1 MSMKRRTFVGSVA
14 FASAQVSNSF
24 SAVSNAKK
32 DWDFIIVGAGTAGL
46 PAAVFASKRGAR
58 VLLIDSASKIG
69 GTLNLAMGQIAAAGT
84 KTQKDKGI
92 IDTPDDHY
100 ADIMRMTSGLANKDI
115 IRKTVDNAPDTV
127 NWLLD
132 NGLKP
137 LPDHPVTGGS
147 PGRPCYTTA
156 RYIWGKNAGKDI
168 LAAILKELEP
178 ELKSGRV
185 VTQLESDVIS
195 LNRSDSGSVEGVTVQ
210 TRMDKV
216 SFKGKNILLTTGGYA
231 MNPELFEKLI
241 GEPTYT
247 GGTWPFNFG
256 KGLEL
261 AESVGGSLRGYDLHR
276 AGTGS
281 ILSSTNFPA
290 KVYSRFTTYPDQRL
304 PWEIWVNNNGDR
316 FIREDEPLTE
326 NRASALNDQDDFR
339 YVIIFDEQIFRSSPP
354 GLRGWSREKMLE
366 HFNTHPMFIS
376 ANTIEELSRKASLN
390 FEGLRKT
397 IIDYNKSVRTG
408 EDSLGRK
415 FMPRQIKN
423 APYYA
428 VIHHGHSATSAVG
441 IKVDNS
447 LRVLDS
453 NENPI
458 PNLYA
463 AGEVLGSGST
473 LGKVFT
479 PGMMLTP
486 ALTLGRWLGMN
497 LSI

>member
-14 FASAQVSNSF
+14 LATAQVSNPLT
-24 SAVSNAKK
+24 ANSNVEKH
-32 DWDFIIVGAGTAGL
+32 WDYIIVGAGTAGL
-46 PAAVFASKRGAR
+46 PAAVFASKRGAS
-58 VLLIDSASKIG
+58 VLLIDSAKELG
-69 GTLNLAMGQIAAAGT
+69 GTLNLAMGQIAASGT
-84 KTQKDKGI
+84 RTQKEKGI

-100 ADIMRMTSGLANKDI
+100 NDIMRMTSGLADKDI

-168 LAAILKELEP
+168 LAAILKDLEI

-185 VTQLESDVIS
+185 VTQLESDVIG
-195 LNRSDSGSVEGVTVQ
+195 LNRSASGSVVGVTVQ
-210 TRMDKV
+210 TKTDKV
-216 SFKGKNILLTTGGYA
+216 VFKGRNILLTTGGYA
-231 MNPELFEKLI
+231 MNPELFQKLI

-247 GGTWPFNFG
+247 GGTWSYNFG

-261 AESVGGSLRGYDLHR
+261 AESVGGSLRGHDLHR

-281 ILSSTNFPA
+281 ILTSTNFPA
-290 KVYSRFTTYPDQRL
+290 KVYARFTTYPDQRL
-304 PWEIWVNNNGDR
+304 PWEIWVNNKGKR
-316 FIREDEPLTE
+316 FVREDEPLTE
-326 NRASALNDQDDFR
+326 NRAAALNDQDDFR
-339 YVIIFDEQIFRSSPP
+339 YAIIFDEQIFRSSPP
-354 GLRGWSREKMLE
+354 GLRGWSRERIIE
-366 HFNTHPMFIS
+366 HFDKHPMFFS
-376 ANTIEELSRKASLN
+376 ANTIRELAVKASLDS
-390 FEGLRKT
+390 EGLVNT
-397 IIDYNKSVRTG
+397 IVNYNKSVISG
-408 EDSLGRK
+408 KDSFGRK
-415 FMPRQIKN
+415 FMPKSIEN

-428 VIHHGHSATSAVG
+428 IIHHGHSATSAVG
-441 IKVDNS
+441 IKVDKS
-447 LRVLDS
+447 LRVLDK
-453 NENPI
+453 NGKPI
-458 PNLYA
+458 ENLYA